1 MCGIIGYAGTRD
13 AGPILLSGLKAL
25 EYRGYDSAGV
35 ASVCGN
41 GIQVRKDAG
50 RVDDIEGRLFFS
62 QLPGNAGIGH
72 TRWATHGSAS
82 KENSHPHVSCEGK
95 IAVVHNG
102 IIENFDELKLR
113 LMDAG
118 HHFVSQ
124 TDTEV
129 IPHLIEE
136 EYHKGVSAEEAVRSA
151 CSQLKGEF
159 AILVLFLDHPDKIIA
174 VRKDSPLVLGLA
186 DHGVF
191 VASDSTPFLPH
202 TRKAVFIND
211 GEMVVVNAGGYG
223 FFDLQT
229 GKPVLKTPS
238 EIGWTAE
245 QAQKSGFSHFMLKEI
260 FEQSAAMRNALS
272 QDSVRLQAFADELKN
287 TQKIII
293 ATCGTSRHAAL
304 VGKHVFNR
312 LAGKQVEV
320 LIASEFSYFAE
331 KVSPDTLILA
341 ISQSGETADVLDGVK
356 KAKKNGCRIFSIVNV
371 VGSTLDR
378 LSELSLHLNC
388 GPEIG
393 VAATKSFVNQLTLF
407 YLLAFAMTG
416 KAKEGAKQL
425 NALSYEIEQLIAD
438 SNGRMRNLALK
449 IKNRQ
454 HAFFIGRGVNFPIAL
469 EGALKLKEISYIHAE
484 GMPAGEMKHGTIA
497 LIEEGTPVFALN
509 PTDYTYYDTFGN
521 SLETKARGA
530 FLIGVGNKNNS
541 AYAEF
546 VALPEAKN
554 DLFYPFL
561 ETIPLQLLAYHA
573 AVELGLDP
581 DKPRNLAK
589 SVTVK

>member
-41 GIQVRKDAG
+41 CIQVRKDVG
-50 RVDDIEGRLFFS
+50 RIDGLEAKLLFS
-62 QLPGNAGIGH
+62 QLPGKAGIGH
-72 TRWATHGSAS
+72 TRWATHGCVS

-95 IAVVHNG
+95 IAVAHNG
-102 IIENFDELKLR
+102 IIENFEELKFR

-118 HHFVSQ
+118 HTFVSE

-129 IPHLIEE
+129 IPHLIEA
-136 EYHKGVSAEEAVRSA
+136 EYHKGVSSEEAVRSA
-151 CSQLKGEF
+151 VSQLKGAF

-186 DHGVF
+186 DHGIF

-202 TRKAVFIND
+202 TRKAVFVND
-211 GEMVVVNAGGYG
+211 GEMVVVNAGGYA

-245 QAQKSGFSHFMLKEI
+245 QAQKNGFPHFMLKEI
-260 FEQSAAMRNALS
+260 FEQPVAMRNALS
-272 QDSVRLQAFADELKN
+272 QDLERVQAFADELKN
-287 TQKIII
+287 ARKIIVT
-293 ATCGTSRHAAL
+293 TCGTSRHAAL
-304 VGKHVFNR
+304 VGKHVFDR
-312 LAGKQVEV
+312 TTGKQIEV

-331 KVSPDTLILA
+331 NVSADTLILA

-356 KAKKNGCRIFSIVNV
+356 KAKKNGCRVFSIVNV
-371 VGSTLDR
+371 AGSTLDR

-393 VAATKSFVNQLTLF
+393 VAATKSFANQLTLF
-407 YLLAFAMTG
+407 YLLAFAMNG

-425 NALSYEIEQLIAD
+425 AALSYELEHLIAG
-438 SNGRMRNLALK
+438 SNGRMRELALK
-449 IKNRQ
+449 IKGKQ

-469 EGALKLKEISYIHAE
+469 EGSLKLKEISYIHAE

-497 LIEEGTPVFALN
+497 LIENGTPMIALN
-509 PTDYTYYDTFGN
+509 PTDYTYYDTFSN
-521 SLETKARGA
+521 ALETKARGA

-541 AYAEF
+541 AYDEF
-546 VALPEAKN
+546 IALPEASN
-554 DLFYPFL
+554 ELFYPLL
-561 ETIPLQLLAYHA
+561 ETIPLQLLAYHT
-573 AVELGLDP
+573 AVEKGLDP